1 MPNLLKP
8 CILLEDLYYV
18 LTNSCLR
25 AELITKLLFFF
36 FDCRA
41 NPIAFGYVGSIVE
54 QLYSTANDLQTT
66 NNLQNGP
73 QMILIIH
80 STIRINVHVGKMHKR
95 HGLDA

>member
-1 MPNLLKP
+1 MFAAFHNQSP
-8 CILLEDLYYV
+8 
-18 LTNSCLR
+18 
-25 AELITKLLFFF
+25 LITM
-36 FDCRA
+36 
-41 NPIAFGYVGSIVE
+41 IGSIVE

-73 QMILIIH
+73 QMIPIIH